1 MYMASCISQ
10 SDSRTSRFFTF
21 FAETMLAMRFS
32 DGSLLAKGSWILPP
46 CQSEGKGGGKGEGGG
61 EGEGEGEL
69 LRKIM
74 RGEYPS
80 ATSNIPSPPSKIIAV
95 MVELSQS
102 VKGMGGSP
110 VVNRKGALFAFV
122 SLIHLM
128 FTNSAAEWDAT
139 ESAQAVKR
147 CLIFQNDLRIKFKQN
162 STFSDVR
169 AT

>member
-46 CQSEGKGGGKGEGGG
+46 CQSEGKGGGKGD
-61 EGEGEGEL
+61 GEGEL

-80 ATSNIPSPPSKIIAV
+80 ATSNIPSPPSKIITV

-102 VKGMGGSP
+102 VKGTVGSP